1 MKEPLIAVPCN
12 AGAQL
17 AMKYAGQ
24 ELDIGKTLASF
35 FLLGEDL
42 SYQKLASIGFIVAG
56 IALLTYR

>member
-35 FLLGEDL
+35 FLLGEEL
-42 SYQKLASIGFIVAG
+42 SYQKLASWPAS
-56 IALLTYR
+56 ALSSPASRY